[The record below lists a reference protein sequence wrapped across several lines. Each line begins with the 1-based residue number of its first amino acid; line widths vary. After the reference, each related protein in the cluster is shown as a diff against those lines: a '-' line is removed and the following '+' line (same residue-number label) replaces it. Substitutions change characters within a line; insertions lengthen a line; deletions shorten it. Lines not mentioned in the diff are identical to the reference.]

1 MKKKFLMYLGGI
13 SFCILSLLFSYQ
25 TDVGINTTLRTES
38 AELGD
43 LKSQD
48 FLIPLP
54 VLEVEE
60 RGDEFLISLTE
71 EAVDSLKG
79 GIIQFYMGVRFFLMR
94 IVLYIYQRNNLL

>member
-71 EAVDSLKG
+71 EAVDSLEA
-79 GIIQFYMGVRFFLMR
+79 VSCA
-94 IVLYIYQRNNLL
+94 IVGWD